1 MYGLSTSS
9 LHVGLCKL
17 GNPEGPPNF
26 RRFKQGI
33 PCFQSPLERKHP
45 NWRKPRKGA
54 PQVQVSLYI
63 PLTIDISTINHS
75 KKFSASRSVEIL
87 PVRKGKVPLRRR
99 NVWKAPTFE
108 WIAPSETDVVQPM
121 FQRIRRKQREHL
133 EEKPWFLLP
142 TCEDFLRVFP
152 FPGPWTCGET
162 AVEHW
167 ALHRAGSCGAQLDHK
182 WKSNGENEVLNYF
195 ELFGF

>member
-1 MYGLSTSS
+1 MLFNLCFNGLEENR
-9 LHVGLCKL
+9 
-17 GNPEGPPNF
+17 GN
-26 RRFKQGI
+26 I
-33 PCFQSPLERKHP
+33 
-45 NWRKPRKGA
+45 
-54 PQVQVSLYI
+54 
-63 PLTIDISTINHS
+63 
-75 KKFSASRSVEIL
+75 
-87 PVRKGKVPLRRR
+87 
-99 NVWKAPTFE
+99 
-108 WIAPSETDVVQPM
+108 
-121 FQRIRRKQREHL
+121 L

-182 WKSNGENEVLNYF
+182 WKSNGDLNYF